1 MSTHH
6 SFTALDLTQ
15 IDLTQLRRDYMQA
28 GLAEADVAAD
38 PLQQFDLWLKQALQA
53 GLLEP
58 YAMTLATVD
67 AHGQPG
73 ARIVLL
79 RHYDARG
86 YGFFTNYNS
95 SKGQALAQNPRA
107 ALLFY
112 WDVLERQVRI
122 EGTVE
127 RVTAAESDDYFQ
139 KRPLSNRLSAWA
151 SPQSEVI
158 SGREALLALEQKTR
172 QQWGEHPVRPPHWG
186 GYRLKPQ
193 LYEFWQ
199 GRPSR
204 LHDRIRYVE
213 TPERWQI
220 ERLAP

>member
-1 MSTHH
+1 MNQSNE
-6 SFTALDLTQ
+6 
-15 IDLTQLRRDYMQA
+15 IDLMQLRREYAQA
-28 GLAEADVAAD
+28 SLSEADVATD
-38 PLQQFDLWLKQALQA
+38 PLQQFDVWLKQAMQS

-58 YAMTLATVD
+58 YAMTLAT
-67 AHGQPG
+67 ASAQGQPS

-79 RHYDARG
+79 RQYDTRG
-86 YGFFTNYNS
+86 YCFFTNYNS
-95 SKGQALAQNPRA
+95 NKGQVLAQNSRA

-122 EGTVE
+122 EGEVE
-127 RVTAAESDDYFQ
+127 RVTPEESDAYYQ
-139 KRPLSNRLSAWA
+139 QRPLGNRLSAWA
-151 SPQSEVI
+151 SPQSAVI
-158 SGREALLALEQKTR
+158 PGREALLALEQQTR
-172 QQWGEHPVRPPHWG
+172 QQWGERPACPPHWG

-204 LHDRIRYVE
+204 LHDRIRYVV
-213 TPERWQI
+213 TPNQWRI